1 LLISTVVFETIPAAA
16 THILLISKPSIV
28 DRYFVI
34 ISSKFLKSEFLNFTT
49 FVSSILESFREV
61 IATANLE
68 FVPPISATKVFNS
81 LGPITFD
88 SYV

>member
-1 LLISTVVFETIPAAA
+1 MTLQSIGDKKNCSREYIRQQV
-16 THILLISKPSIV
+16 SKA
-28 DRYFVI
+28 
-34 ISSKFLKSEFLNFTT
+34 SKFLKSEFLNFRT
-49 FVSSILESFREV
+49 FSSSILESFREV

-68 FVPPISATKVFNS
+68 FVPPISATKVFNG

>member
-1 LLISTVVFETIPAAA
+1 VE
-16 THILLISKPSIV
+16 
-28 DRYFVI
+28 RYFVI

-81 LGPITFD
+81 LGPITLTVMSSKNKQARLQVYKMEIFF
-88 SYV
+88 